1 VTGTMSIPFLQA
13 RHFRPGPRARVDL
26 VVIHSAEIGESFQGA
41 EALMKVA
48 ASQERVASWHYAV
61 DADSITQSVREEDI
75 AFHAPGANN
84 NGVGIELTGRA
95 SQSAANWDDDFS
107 RRMLELAAGLTSS
120 ICSRWSIPVQFID
133 AAGLLAGQRGITTHR
148 MVSQAFKKS
157 THTDPGPNFPM
168 GRFLE
173 LVLSGATSPEPE
185 PAPTPKPPATAA
197 RPTLKRGSKGTA
209 VVELQQRLNA
219 RGADPQLKVDGDFGE
234 KTEKAVVAFQEM
246 HGLNATGI
254 VEQETWAALL

>member
-1 VTGTMSIPFLQA
+1 MTIQFLQA

-26 VVIHSAEIGESFQGA
+26 VVIHSAEIAESFTGA
-41 EALMKVA
+41 EALMRA
-48 ASQERVASWHYAV
+48 CATQDRVASWHYAV
-61 DADSITQSVREEDI
+61 DANSVTQSVREEDI

-95 SQSAANWDDDFS
+95 AQSAAGWDDDFS
-107 RRMLELAAGLTSS
+107 RNTLELAAGLSAQ
-120 ICSRWSIPVQFID
+120 ICARWAIPVQFID

-173 LVLSGATSPEPE
+173 LVLLGATIAE
-185 PAPTPKPPATAA
+185 PAPLPAAA
-197 RPTLKRGSKGTA
+197 VRPTLKRGSKGTA

-219 RGADPQLKVDGDFGE
+219 RGAEPLLKVDGDFGE
-234 KTEKAVVAFQEM
+234 KTDTAVRAFQQT
-246 HGLNATGI
+246 HALNATGI